1 MKLSSVAT
9 MGVAFVRFKK
19 SHAHTSLANTQ
30 RRQIVANKFGYL
42 DEVYEYASHISP
54 HTTLIL
60 YVLLP
65 LITLGLFLQW
75 LLRPILVANNVR
87 ERYIETTFYDPSSNR
102 NKTFP
107 TVYDRASK
115 YMSIIVPAYNEEA
128 RISYMLDEALRYLVA
143 RSEASS
149 KFTWEIIVVDDGSV
163 DKTICVVRDY
173 VMRYGTDRIRLLRL
187 TRNLGKGG
195 AVRKGMMCSRGQYLL
210 MADADGATRFQDLEQ
225 LEIVMGK
232 LCRSNSEKYGIAVGS
247 RVQIGDETKAERT
260 FFRQILQY
268 GFHLAVSTLCVRG
281 VQDTQCGF
289 KMFSRASARRLFPT
303 QRIFRWAFD
312 VELLFLAQ
320 RMMNMPIEEV
330 PVNWVEIDGSKVNI
344 VADSISMLRDMF
356 IIRVFYGCKIWQI
369 NRGMR
374 Q

>member
-1 MKLSSVAT
+1 MKPI
-9 MGVAFVRFKK
+9 
-19 SHAHTSLANTQ
+19 
-30 RRQIVANKFGYL
+30 IVASNL
-42 DEVYEYASHISP
+42 
-54 HTTLIL
+54 
-60 YVLLP
+60 
-65 LITLGLFLQW
+65 
-75 LLRPILVANNVR
+75 R
-87 ERYIETTFYDPSSNR
+87 ERYIETTYYDPRSNR

-107 TVYDRASK
+107 TVYDPASK
-115 YMSIIVPAYNEEA
+115 YLSVVVPAYNEEA
-128 RISYMLDEALRYLVA
+128 RIAYMLDEALRYLVA

-173 VMRYGTDRIRLLRL
+173 VTRYGSDRIRLLRL

-195 AVRKGMMCSRGQYLL
+195 AVRKGMMCTRGQYLL

-225 LEIVMGK
+225 LEVVMGK
-232 LCRSNSEKYGIAVGS
+232 LCRSNLEKYGIAVGS

-260 FFRQILQY
+260 CFRQVLQY

-320 RMMNMPIEEV
+320 RMMDMPIEEV

-344 VADSISMLRDMF
+344 ILDSISMLRDMF